1 MIKNRWKFGP
11 PKRATA
17 TDLPTSRQRPA
28 DSAARFMLAIESFA
42 DRYSRFVVARRV
54 WLIVASLVVVP
65 FLGLSLLHAELSAD
79 ASVFFG
85 EDNPELIA
93 LEELD
98 DTYAG
103 GNSVLFVVSNKSGS
117 LFTSDS
123 LKALAQMTDE
133 AWQGPYLLRADS
145 IANFQEMRSQ
155 GDDITTAPLY
165 SADETFTPQRL
176 AEIERKTLSQDEL
189 VNTLISPDG
198 HVAGIAVAVVLPN
211 NDASAMP
218 TVTEFARELAKQ
230 WEARWP
236 FLEVRIT
243 GGILA
248 DMTFAEAADRDLR
261 TLVPMMGLIII
272 AALVI
277 GLRSIRATVVVMAV
291 VVSAAIAGLG
301 SALWLGSEINAATAV
316 SPVAIMVLTLAS
328 AIHLLIAWIRA
339 GSEGHTSKEAV
350 CESVKVNFAPIALTS
365 VTTMLGFL
373 SLNFSD
379 APPLREL
386 GNIVT
391 VGTGFCWVLCLTL
404 LPALISYVR
413 PPPPMMLDRWAGSLR
428 WIGMVTTEHPLKI
441 VMAFAVITP
450 VMAYGASWIV
460 LDDNY
465 IRYFDDRF
473 EFRQDTDYTE
483 EHLSGLNGIEYSLDS
498 GTTGGVF
505 DPEFLAKVDEFA
517 NWFSEQ
523 PNVDSVYALPSMIK
537 RLNRAVLGGGEA
549 GYRIADTREANAQS
563 FLLYELSLPGDLSTG
578 FIDINRAQ
586 TLVSVSVSGGSSLE
600 IRRLASEGDD
610 WLRANAPDIGGQG
623 SGLSVAFAYVS
634 ERNLNA
640 MVTGTIFALVLV
652 SIILVVAFQSVR
664 TGLVTLVPNLL
675 PALLAFGI
683 WGYLVG
689 EINLAAT
696 VVTSMTFG
704 IVVDDTI
711 HITMKYLRGRRVL
724 GESPQT
730 AVRSAISI
738 VGFPVILTTI
748 AIGSG
753 FAVTALSGFQLSVYL
768 GGLTVLIVCIALIA
782 DLFLTPSLLLLTERV
797 RR

>member
-1 MIKNRWKFGP
+1 MQDFSTNEYVPSG
-11 PKRATA
+11 
-17 TDLPTSRQRPA
+17 
-28 DSAARFMLAIESFA
+28 SAARAMFAVEAFA
-42 DRYSRFVVARRV
+42 DRYSRFIVNRRL
-54 WLIVASLVVVP
+54 WLIIVSLIVVP
-65 FLGLSLLHAELSAD
+65 LLGLSLLNAELSAD
-79 ASVFFG
+79 ARVFFG
-85 EDNPELIA
+85 ENNPELIA

-98 DTYAG
+98 DTYSDA
-103 GNSVLFVVSNKSGS
+103 NSVLFVVSDKSGS
-117 LFTSDS
+117 LFTSDG

-133 AWQGPYLLRADS
+133 AWHGPYVLRVDS
-145 IANFQEMRSQ
+145 IANFQEMSSQ

-165 SADETFTPQRL
+165 SADENLTPQRI
-176 AEIERKTLSQDEL
+176 ADIERNTLSEDEL
-189 VNTLISPDG
+189 VNSLISPDG
-198 HVAGIAVAVVLPN
+198 HVAGIALSVVLPE
-211 NDASAMP
+211 NDPSAIP
-218 TVTEFARELAKQ
+218 TVDEFSREMAEQ
-230 WEARWP
+230 WESRWP
-236 FLEVRIT
+236 SLEVRIT

-248 DMTFAEAADRDLR
+248 DMTFAEAADQDLR
-261 TLVPMMGLIII
+261 SLVPLMGLIIVV
-272 AALVI
+272 ALAI

-301 SALWLGSEINAATAV
+301 TAMWLGSEINAATAV

-328 AIHLLIAWIRA
+328 AVHLLIAWIRA

-386 GNIVT
+386 GNIVAI
-391 VGTGFCWVLCLTL
+391 GAAYSWLLCLTL
-404 LPALISYVR
+404 LPALISYV
-413 PPPPMMLDRWAGSLR
+413 PPPSPKLLDAAAGILR
-428 WIGMVTTEHPLKI
+428 WIGAVTTEHPVKI
-441 VMAFAVITP
+441 IVAFAVITP
-450 VMAYGASWIV
+450 VMAYGASRIV

-473 EFRQDTDYTE
+473 EFRRDTDYTE
-483 EHLSGLNGIEYSLDS
+483 EHLSGLNGIVYSLDS
-498 GTTGGVF
+498 GTIGGVF

-517 NWFSEQ
+517 DWFKQQ
-523 PNVDSVYALPSMIK
+523 PNVISVSALPSMIK
-537 RLNRAVLGGGEA
+537 RLNRTVQGEGEA

-578 FIDINRAQ
+578 FIDIDRAK

-600 IRRLASEGDD
+600 IRRLASEGEN
-610 WLRANAPDIGGQG
+610 WLRANAPRIGGQA

-634 ERNLNA
+634 KRNLNA
-640 MVTGTIFALVLV
+640 MVTGTVFALVLV
-652 SIILVVAFQSVR
+652 SVILIAAFQSVR

-683 WGYLVG
+683 WGFLVG
-689 EINLAAT
+689 DVNLAAT

-704 IVVDDTI
+704 IIVDDTI

-724 GESPQT
+724 GEPPDA
-730 AVRSAISI
+730 AVRQTISL
-738 VGFPVILTTI
+738 VGFPVFVTTVAI
-748 AIGSG
+748 ASG

-768 GGLTVLIVCIALIA
+768 GSLTVLIVCIALIA
-782 DLFLTPSLLLLTERV
+782 DLLLLPALLLVTERFK
-797 RR
+797 R